1 MSETFNAERLT
12 RLCDFLRQSP
22 TPWHAAGNMAA
33 RLEQAGFQRLE
44 EKANW
49 QLTPGKRYYVTRNDS
64 AIIAFQLPESELTGL
79 RMIGAHTDSPGLHL
93 KPNATQ
99 CSAGWLQLGV
109 QVYGG
114 VLLAPW
120 FDRDLGLAG
129 RVHVR
134 HADGHLESIL
144 LNVDRPIATV
154 PSLAIHL
161 DRDVNSGRPINPQT
175 QMAPVLMQSDTATL
189 PELLAQW
196 LKEQHGLNGIEVVDF
211 ELGFYDVQPPSLVGV
226 KQELVASARLDNLLS
241 CFIGLEALLACD
253 GSQGALLVA
262 NDHEEVGSASACGA
276 QGPFLADVLKRI
288 NAQVGGKV
296 GIQGDGRKGEKRDK
310 KRDEKGSEETLI
322 QLIQSSLMIS
332 CDNAHALHPNF
343 RDKHDECHGPA
354 INGGPVIKVN
364 ASQRYATNSVT
375 GALFRD
381 VCREADVPVQSF
393 VTRADMGCGSTIGP
407 ITATELGV
415 PTIDVGVP
423 QWAMHSIRET
433 AGSKDVEYLTRAL
446 VSFLNRASL
455 S

>member
-1 MSETFNAERLT
+1 MSETFNADRLT

-22 TPWHAAGNMAA
+22 TPWHAAGNMAS

-64 AIIAFQLPESELTGL
+64 AIIAFQLPESELTAL

-134 HADGHLESIL
+134 HADGRLESVL
-144 LNVDRPIATV
+144 LNIDRAIAMV

-175 QMAPVLMQSDTATL
+175 QMAPVLMQSESATL
-189 PELLAQW
+189 GELVAQW
-196 LKEQHGLNGIEVVDF
+196 LEEQHGMRAVEVVDF

-226 KQELVASARLDNLLS
+226 KKELVASARLDNLLS
-241 CFIGLEALLACD
+241 CFIGLEALLDCD

-288 NAQVGGKV
+288 NAQVGK
-296 GIQGDGRKGEKRDK
+296 GREKRS
-310 KRDEKGSEETLI
+310 DESLI

-343 RDKHDECHGPA
+343 RDKHDERHGPA

-364 ASQRYATNSVT
+364 SSQRYATNSVT

-446 VSFLNRASL
+446 VGFLNRAKL

>member
-1 MSETFNAERLT
+1 MSDTFNADRLT

-22 TPWHAAGNMAA
+22 SPWHATSNMAA

-44 EKANW
+44 ERANW
-49 QLTPGKRYYVTRNDS
+49 QLAPGKRYYVTRNDS
-64 AIIAFQLPESELTGL
+64 AIIAFQLPASELTGL

-99 CSAGWLQLGV
+99 RSAGWLQLGV

-134 HADGHLESIL
+134 HADGRLASVL
-144 LNVDRPIATV
+144 LNVDRAIAMV

-161 DRDVNSGRPINPQT
+161 DRDVNSGRPLNPQT
-175 QMAPVLMQSDTATL
+175 QMSPVLMQSDTATL
-189 PELLAQW
+189 PELLVQW
-196 LKEQHGLNGIEVVDF
+196 LKEQHDLSDVDVVDF

-226 KQELVASARLDNLLS
+226 KRELVASARLDNLLS

-253 GSQGALLVA
+253 GSQGAVLVA

-288 NAQVGGKV
+288 NAQVGRGN
-296 GIQGDGRKGEKRDK
+296 
-310 KRDEKGSEETLI
+310 EKGSEESLI
-322 QLIQSSLMIS
+322 QLVQSSLMIS

-343 RDKHDECHGPA
+343 RDKHDERHGPA

-364 ASQRYATNSVT
+364 ASQRYATNSIT

-407 ITATELGV
+407 ITATEIGV
-415 PTIDVGVP
+415 PTIDVGIP

-433 AGSKDVEYLTRAL
+433 AGTKDVEYLTRAL
-446 VSFLNRASL
+446 TLFLNRATL

>member
-1 MSETFNAERLT
+1 MSETFNADRLT

-22 TPWHAAGNMAA
+22 TPWHAAGNMAS

-64 AIIAFQLPESELTGL
+64 AIIAFQLPESRLTEL

-99 CSAGWLQLGV
+99 RSAGWLQLGV

-114 VLLAPW
+114 VLMAPW

-134 HADGHLESIL
+134 HADGRLESVL
-144 LNVDRPIATV
+144 LNVDRAIATI

-175 QMAPVLMQSDTATL
+175 QMAPVLMQSEAATL
-189 PELLAQW
+189 AELVAQW
-196 LKEQHGLNGIEVVDF
+196 LEQQHGLSAVEVVDF

-241 CFIGLEALLACD
+241 CFMGLEALLGSD
-253 GSQGALLVA
+253 GRQGALLVA
-262 NDHEEVGSASACGA
+262 NDHEEVGSASASGA

-288 NAQVGGKV
+288 NGQLGGK
-296 GIQGDGRKGEKRDK
+296 GG
-310 KRDEKGSEETLI
+310 EKGSDESLI

-343 RDKHDECHGPA
+343 RDKHDERHGPA

-415 PTIDVGVP
+415 PTIDVGIP

-433 AGSKDVEYLTRAL
+433 AGTKDVEYLTRAL
-446 VSFLNRASL
+446 TQFLNRTTL

>member
-1 MSETFNAERLT
+1 MSETFNADRLM

-22 TPWHAAGNMAA
+22 TPWHAASNMAA

-44 EKANW
+44 ERANW
-49 QLTPGKRYYVTRNDS
+49 QLTLGKRYYVTRNDS
-64 AIIAFQLPESELTGL
+64 SIIAFQLPESALTAL
-79 RMIGAHTDSPGLHL
+79 RMMGAHTDSPGLHL

-99 CSAGWLQLGV
+99 CSAGWLQMGV

-114 VLLAPW
+114 ALLAPW

-129 RVHVR
+129 RVYVR
-134 HADGHLESIL
+134 HADGRLESVL
-144 LNVDRPIATV
+144 LNIDRPVAMV

-161 DRDVNSGRPINPQT
+161 DREVNTGRPINPQT
-175 QMAPVLMQSDTATL
+175 QMAPVLMQSSSATL
-189 PELLAQW
+189 EELLAEW
-196 LKEQHGLNGIEVVDF
+196 VEEQHGLRAVEIVDF
-211 ELGFYDVQPPSLVGV
+211 ELAFYDVQPPSLVGV
-226 KQELVASARLDNLLS
+226 RQELVASARLDNLLS

-288 NAQVGGKV
+288 NAQVGGNK
-296 GIQGDGRKGEKRDK
+296 GAQGT
-310 KRDEKGSEETLI
+310 EESLI

-343 RDKHDECHGPA
+343 RDKHDERHGPA
-354 INGGPVIKVN
+354 INAGPVIKVN

-381 VCREADVPVQSF
+381 VCREVDVPVQSF
-393 VTRADMGCGSTIGP
+393 VIRADMGCGSTIGP

-433 AGSKDVEYLTRAL
+433 AGTQDVEYLTRAL
-446 VSFLNRASL
+446 VGFLNRAEIS
-455 S
+455 

>member
-1 MSETFNAERLT
+1 MSETFNADRLT

-44 EKANW
+44 EKASW

-64 AIIAFQLPESELTGL
+64 AIIAFQLPESELTAL

-99 CSAGWLQLGV
+99 SSAGWLQLGV

-134 HADGHLESIL
+134 HADGRLESVL
-144 LNVDRPIATV
+144 LNVDRAIAMV

-175 QMAPVLMQSDTATL
+175 QMSPVLMQSDTMTL
-189 PELLAQW
+189 GELVAQW
-196 LKEQHGLNGIEVVDF
+196 LEEQHGLRAVEVVDF

-276 QGPFLADVLKRI
+276 QGPFLADVLRRI
-288 NAQVGGKV
+288 NTQLGGR
-296 GIQGDGRKGEKRDK
+296 GS
-310 KRDEKGSEETLI
+310 EKGSEESLI

-343 RDKHDECHGPA
+343 RDKHDERHGPA

-381 VCREADVPVQSF
+381 VCRESDVPVQSF

-433 AGSKDVEYLTRAL
+433 AGTKDVEHLTRAL
-446 VSFLNRASL
+446 VGFLNRAKL
-455 S
+455 N

>member
-1 MSETFNAERLT
+1 MSEAFNADRLT

-22 TPWHAAGNMAA
+22 TPWHATQAMTE
-33 RLEQAGFQRLE
+33 RLEKAGFQRLE
-44 EKANW
+44 ETANW
-49 QLTPGKRYYVTRNDS
+49 QLTSGQRYYVTRNDS
-64 AIIAFQLPESELTGL
+64 SIIAFQLPSGTLKSL
-79 RMIGAHTDSPGLHL
+79 RMLGAHTDSPGLRL

-99 CSAGWLQLGV
+99 YSAGWLQLGV

-134 HADGHLESIL
+134 HFDGRMESVL
-144 LNVDRPIATV
+144 LNVERPVAMV
-154 PSLAIHL
+154 PSLAIHM
-161 DRDVNSGRPINPQT
+161 DRDVNAGREINPQT
-175 QMAPVLMQSDTATL
+175 QMAPVLLQSDSAKL
-189 PELLAQW
+189 SGLLATW
-196 LKEQHGLNGIEVVDF
+196 LEEQHGMRDVAVVDF

-241 CFIGLEALLACD
+241 CFIGLEALLESD

-276 QGPFLADVLKRI
+276 QGPFLGDVLKRI
-288 NAQVGGKV
+288 NVQVGG
-296 GIQGDGRKGEKRDK
+296 
-310 KRDEKGSEETLI
+310 GSEESLI
-322 QLIQSSLMIS
+322 QLIQSSVMIS
-332 CDNAHALHPNF
+332 CDNAHGLHPNF
-343 RDKHDECHGPA
+343 RDKHDERHGPA

-364 ASQRYATNSVT
+364 ANQRYATNSVT

-407 ITATELGV
+407 ITATEVGV
-415 PTIDVGVP
+415 PTLDIGVP

-433 AGSKDVEYLTRAL
+433 AGTRDVEYLTRAL
-446 VSFLNRASL
+446 KVFLNRPTL
-455 S
+455 Y

>member
-1 MSETFNAERLT
+1 MSDTFNADRLT

-22 TPWHAAGNMAA
+22 TPWHATRNMGA

-44 EKANW
+44 EKAKW
-49 QLTPGKRYYVTRNDS
+49 QLTPGKRYYVTRNES
-64 AIIAFQLPESELTGL
+64 AVIAFQLPESELTAL

-93 KPNATQ
+93 KPSATQ
-99 CSAGWLQLGV
+99 NSAGWLQLGV

-134 HADGHLESIL
+134 HADGRLESVL
-144 LNVDRPIATV
+144 LNVDRAIATV

-161 DRDVNSGRPINPQT
+161 DREVNSGRPINPQT
-175 QMAPVLMQSDTATL
+175 QMAPVLLQSETATL
-189 PELLAQW
+189 TELISQW
-196 LKEQHGLNGIEVVDF
+196 LEEQHGLRAVEVVDF

-253 GSQGALLVA
+253 GSQGALLLA

-288 NAQVGGKV
+288 NAQVCGSKNEQGG
-296 GIQGDGRKGEKRDK
+296 
-310 KRDEKGSEETLI
+310 EESLI

-343 RDKHDECHGPA
+343 RDKHDERHGPA

-393 VTRADMGCGSTIGP
+393 VTRSDMGCGSTIGP

-433 AGSKDVEYLTRAL
+433 AGTKDVEYLTCAL
-446 VSFLNRASL
+446 VSFLNRAKIS
-455 S
+455 

>member
-1 MSETFNAERLT
+1 MSETFNTDRLT

-22 TPWHAAGNMAA
+22 TPWHAASNMAT

-64 AIIAFQLPESELTGL
+64 AIIAFQLPESGLTEL

-99 CSAGWLQLGV
+99 RSAGWLQLGV

-134 HADGHLESIL
+134 HADGRLESVL
-144 LNVDRPIATV
+144 LNVDRPIAMV

-161 DRDVNSGRPINPQT
+161 DRDVNSGRPINAQT
-175 QMAPVLMQSDTATL
+175 QMSPVLMQSETATL
-189 PELLAQW
+189 AELVAQW
-196 LKEQHGLNGIEVVDF
+196 VEEQHGLRAVEVIDF
-211 ELGFYDVQPPSLVGV
+211 ELSFYDVQPPSLVGV

-241 CFIGLEALLACD
+241 CFVGLEALLACD

-288 NAQVGGKV
+288 NAQVGGK
-296 GIQGDGRKGEKRDK
+296 KSK
-310 KRDEKGSEETLI
+310 KGSEESLI

-343 RDKHDECHGPA
+343 RDKHDERHGPA

-381 VCREADVPVQSF
+381 VCREAEVSVQSF

-415 PTIDVGVP
+415 PTIDVGIP

-433 AGSKDVEYLTRAL
+433 AGTKDVEQLTRAL
-446 VSFLNRASL
+446 TVFLNRPRL

>member
-1 MSETFNAERLT
+1 MSDTFNADRLT
-12 RLCDFLRQSP
+12 RLCDFLRHSP
-22 TPWHAAGNMAA
+22 TPWHATGNMAA
-33 RLEQAGFQRLE
+33 QLEQAGFQRLE
-44 EKANW
+44 EKESW
-49 QLTPGKRYYVTRNDS
+49 QLTPGKRYYATRNGS
-64 AIIAFQLPESELTGL
+64 AIIAFQLPASNLTGL

-93 KPNATQ
+93 KPNADQ
-99 CSAGWLQLGV
+99 RSAGWLQLGV

-134 HADGHLESIL
+134 HADGRLESVL
-144 LNVDRPIATV
+144 LNVDRAIAMV

-161 DRDVNSGRPINPQT
+161 DREVNGGRPLNPQT
-175 QMAPVLMQSDTATL
+175 QMSPVLMQSDDAQL
-189 PELLAQW
+189 SDLLAEW
-196 LKEQHGLNGIEVVDF
+196 LEEQHGLRAVEVVDF

-241 CFIGLEALLACD
+241 CFVGLEALLACD
-253 GSQGALLVA
+253 GRQGAVLVA

-288 NAQVGGKV
+288 NAQVG
-296 GIQGDGRKGEKRDK
+296 KG
-310 KRDEKGSEETLI
+310 GEEALI

-343 RDKHDECHGPA
+343 RDKHDERHGPA

-381 VCREADVPVQSF
+381 VCREAGVPVQSF

-415 PTIDVGVP
+415 PTIDVGIA

-433 AGSKDVEYLTRAL
+433 AGTKDVEYLTLAL
-446 VSFLNRASL
+446 TAFLNRDAL

>member
-1 MSETFNAERLT
+1 MSDTFNADRLA

-22 TPWHAAGNMAA
+22 SPWHATSNMAA

-49 QLTPGKRYYVTRNDS
+49 QLAPGKRYYVTRNDS
-64 AIIAFQLPESELTGL
+64 AMIAFQLPASELTEL

-99 CSAGWLQLGV
+99 RSAGWLQLGV

-134 HADGHLESIL
+134 HADGRLESVL
-144 LNVDRPIATV
+144 LNVDRAIAMV

-161 DRDVNSGRPINPQT
+161 DREVNSGRPINPQT
-175 QMAPVLMQSDTATL
+175 QMSPVLMQSGTATL
-189 PELLAQW
+189 PELLVQW
-196 LKEQHGLNGIEVVDF
+196 LKEQHDLNDVEVVDF

-226 KQELVASARLDNLLS
+226 ERELVASARLDNLLS
-241 CFIGLEALLACD
+241 CFVGLEALLACD
-253 GSQGALLVA
+253 GSQGAVLVA

-288 NAQVGGKV
+288 NAQVGRG
-296 GIQGDGRKGEKRDK
+296 G
-310 KRDEKGSEETLI
+310 EKGSEESLI
-322 QLIQSSLMIS
+322 QLVQSSLMIS

-343 RDKHDECHGPA
+343 RDKHDERHGPA

-364 ASQRYATNSVT
+364 TSQRYATNSVT

-381 VCREADVPVQSF
+381 VCREAEVPVQSF

-407 ITATELGV
+407 ITATEIGV
-415 PTIDVGVP
+415 PTIDVGIP

-433 AGSKDVEYLTRAL
+433 AGTKDVEYLTRAL
-446 VSFLNRASL
+446 TLFLNRATL

>member
-1 MSETFNAERLT
+1 MSDTFNADRLA

-22 TPWHAAGNMAA
+22 SPWHATSNMAA

-49 QLTPGKRYYVTRNDS
+49 QLAPGKRYYVTRNDS
-64 AIIAFQLPESELTGL
+64 AIIAFQLPATELTGL

-99 CSAGWLQLGV
+99 RSAGWLQLGV

-134 HADGHLESIL
+134 HADGRLESVL
-144 LNVDRPIATV
+144 LNVDRAIATV

-175 QMAPVLMQSDTATL
+175 QMSPVLMQSDTATL
-189 PELLAQW
+189 PELLVQW
-196 LKEQHGLNGIEVVDF
+196 LKEQHDLSDIEVVDF

-226 KQELVASARLDNLLS
+226 KRELVASARLDNLLS

-253 GSQGALLVA
+253 GSQGAMLVA

-288 NAQVGGKV
+288 NAQVGSGS
-296 GIQGDGRKGEKRDK
+296 
-310 KRDEKGSEETLI
+310 EKGSEESLI
-322 QLIQSSLMIS
+322 QLVQSSLMIS

-343 RDKHDECHGPA
+343 RDKHDERHGPT

-407 ITATELGV
+407 ITATEIGV

-433 AGSKDVEYLTRAL
+433 AGTKDVEYLTRAL
-446 VSFLNRASL
+446 TRFLNRATL

>member
-1 MSETFNAERLT
+1 MSETFNADRLT

-22 TPWHAAGNMAA
+22 TPWHAAGNMAS

-64 AIIAFQLPESELTGL
+64 AIIAFQLPESELTAL

-93 KPNATQ
+93 KPNATL

-134 HADGHLESIL
+134 HADGRLESIL
-144 LNVDRPIATV
+144 LNVDRAIAMV

-189 PELLAQW
+189 GELVAQW
-196 LKEQHGLNGIEVVDF
+196 LEEQHGMRAVEVVDF

-288 NAQVGGKV
+288 NAQLG
-296 GIQGDGRKGEKRDK
+296 
-310 KRDEKGSEETLI
+310 GSEESLI

-364 ASQRYATNSVT
+364 SSQRYATNSVT

-433 AGSKDVEYLTRAL
+433 AGTKDVDYLTRAL
-446 VSFLNRASL
+446 TLFLNRATL
-455 S
+455 R